1 VRRHATGCVELAQ
14 ARDDA
19 TADVQV
25 ANGASV
31 GYPEVHAIQHM
42 AASESQGCE
51 ETEGSVNDPDAE
63 AYCQDTYAVLDEL
76 AEQLAEACEEQTTWR
91 EEIDRQNLRVLLDD
105 LDRIDRVKMLIQE
118 IVDPL
123 GKPSTDDPVER

>member
-1 VRRHATGCVELAQ
+1 VWSHATGCVELAI

-19 TADVQV
+19 AADVQV

-31 GYPEVHAIQHM
+31 GLAEILAIQRV
-42 AASESQGCE
+42 ATGKPQGSE

-63 AYCQDTYAVLDEL
+63 AYCQDAYAVLDEL

-105 LDRIDRVKMLIQE
+105 LDKIDRVKMLIQE

>member
-1 VRRHATGCVELAQ
+1 
-14 ARDDA
+14 
-19 TADVQV
+19 
-25 ANGASV
+25 
-31 GYPEVHAIQHM
+31 M
-42 AASESQGCE
+42 
-51 ETEGSVNDPDAE
+51 NDPDAE
-63 AYCQDTYAVLDEL
+63 VYCQDTYAVLDEL